1 MFTDA
6 FSRMALLL
14 LENNKCL
21 VYVPDS
27 PLPEALM
34 EPEIEEEDNE
44 GASVEDT
51 APSGHLGERG
61 IKREREE
68 DPSQNEE
75 RKRMGV
81 WSKGMQLPVTK
92 KKVPQQQ
99 HKF

>member
-1 MFTDA
+1 
-6 FSRMALLL
+6 MALLL

-34 EPEIEEEDNE
+34 EPEIEDE
-44 GASVEDT
+44 GHEGGLADETASSAHFGE
-51 APSGHLGERG
+51 AERG

-81 WSKGMQLPVTK
+81 WSKGMQLPVVK

-99 HKF
+99 YKF